1 MLPSKSQ
8 LKESSDDDDSDF
20 DGNERETLNYT
31 VKKINQVAN
40 KYTEQFANLGDEEA
54 TFDFGKNFK
63 KATIGTVT

>member
-31 VKKINQVAN
+31 VKKINQVSD
-40 KYTEQFANLGDEEA
+40 KYSE
-54 TFDFGKNFK
+54 
-63 KATIGTVT
+63 